1 MVSSLAA
8 FGRIIGNDFIN
19 MDDSLYII
27 ENNHIKSGIHP
38 ESLKWAFTNKYATMW
53 MPVTW
58 ISLTLNWSIFGANPS
73 GYHMVNLFLHIGAVI
88 FLFLFLFKATHK
100 LWPSAFAVAFF
111 ALHPLRV
118 ESVAWAT
125 EIKDVLSMFF
135 GMACLYVYSCYAEK
149 PNPSR
154 YVICFILFAL
164 ALMSKSMLISL
175 PLLMLLLDYWP
186 LGRYQ
191 LFSTNDRLNTNTK
204 LLLEKVPF
212 FILSILSSMLTI
224 WAQYENTMPHYLTFP
239 LRVINAVVSC
249 TSYLK
254 KTFLPIDL
262 AIYYPF
268 SSSFPLWQISGSVLL
283 LIVIT
288 VFAVYYFKKMPFLS
302 VGWFWYLGTL
312 VPVSGL
318 IPVGAPMADHYT
330 YLPSIGIAMMLAWG
344 IPAPIKNK
352 NIRKII
358 LFPTAIVVLFIIMI
372 LTWQQCSYWKNSIS
386 LFSHAL
392 QVTKNNYLAFTN
404 RGDAYHAIGNYQQAV
419 DDYSEAVRIKPDYVG
434 AYNNRGNAL
443 LNLGQYQ
450 RAIEDYSQAI
460 LLKPDYALAYNNRG
474 IVYFVLGDHKQFCRD
489 IQQACHFRE
498 CRLLAAAKKEG
509 YCQ

>member
-191 LFSTNDRLNTNTK
+191 LFSTNDGLNTNTK

-212 FILSILSSMLTI
+212 FILSILSAMLTI

-268 SSSFPLWQISGSVLL
+268 ISSFPLWQILGSFLL

-434 AYNNRGNAL
+434 AYNNKGNAF